1 MFELTQFISNTRG
14 NDLIILCGDFNTTD
28 NHPAYRLITTY
39 LGLQVQ
45 WNLSN
50 LDTAGTEKENVFT
63 SEVS

>member
-45 WNLSN
+45 WYLPN
-50 LDTAGTEKENVFT
+50 LDTAGTEEKVSLF